1 MKDIINI
8 LPKNVANQIAA
19 GEVVQRPAS
28 VVKELLENSI
38 DAGASEIT
46 IQIKDAGKTLI
57 QIIDNGKGM
66 SKKDALLCFERH
78 TTSKISKATDLFNI
92 STKGFRGEALASIAA
107 VSHVSLIT
115 KQPGI
120 ELGSNIYIQG
130 SEIKSSR
137 SVVSEAGTTI
147 SVKNLFFNIPARRNF
162 LKSDNVEFRH
172 IANEFF
178 RVSLSHPEIKFI
190 FINNGSEIYNLTN
203 SSFKKRIIN
212 LFGSKTQ
219 EKLVPVSEET
229 EILKINGFIFKP
241 EYAKKTRG
249 EQYFFV
255 NNRYIK
261 SPYLNHAIN
270 SAFEGL
276 IDLKH
281 NPSYFLN
288 LEVDPSTIDI
298 NIHPTKTE
306 IKFEDEHS
314 IYAILRAAVKHSIG
328 QYSISPVLDFERDKS
343 LDIPYNYKKDKTN
356 SSVGID
362 IDLNYNPFDYSSK
375 KKDYVNLD
383 SFDKKIESLEFSSE
397 SNNFSEI
404 DFKGLKSN
412 ISIESTIQIDK
423 KYIVN
428 KNKSSLI
435 IVNQQRAHQRIIY
448 EKFLQS
454 ITLNNYGSQKLL
466 HPVEFDFSPEEI
478 SVLNSNKTI
487 LNQFGLIFKSK
498 NSLLTIS
505 SMPAYVEI
513 DNLKNSI
520 EDLIFNLQNEIPKN
534 SFSESD
540 LISKVMAKSLSI
552 KNGTILD
559 LKEQQY
565 LMNALF
571 ACKESMICPFNK
583 KTYVKLEYSQID
595 NMFK

>member
-92 STKGFRGEALASIAA
+92 NTKGFRGEALASIAA

-120 ELGSNIYIQG
+120 ELGSNIDIQG

-137 SVVSEAGTTI
+137 SVVSEVGTTI

-190 FINNGSEIYNLTN
+190 FFNNGSEIYNLTN

-362 IDLNYNPFDYSSK
+362 IDLSYNPFDNYSK
-375 KKDYVNLD
+375 KKEYVNLD

-404 DFKGLKSN
+404 DFKELKSN

-466 HPVEFDFSPEEI
+466 HPVEFDFSPDEI
-478 SVLNSNKTI
+478 SVLNSNKTM

>member
-120 ELGSNIYIQG
+120 ELGSNIDIHG

-212 LFGSKTQ
+212 LFGTKTQ

-288 LEVDPSTIDI
+288 LDVDPSTIDI

-362 IDLNYNPFDYSSK
+362 IDLNYNPFDHSSK

-404 DFKGLKSN
+404 DFKELKSN

-498 NSLLTIS
+498 NNQLTIS

-583 KTYVKLEYSQID
+583 KTYVKLEYGQID

>member
-38 DAGASEIT
+38 DAGASKIT
-46 IQIKDAGKTLI
+46 IQIKDAGKTII

-92 STKGFRGEALASIAA
+92 NTKGFRGEALASIAA

-120 ELGSNIYIQG
+120 ELGSNIDIQG
-130 SEIKSSR
+130 SEIKSNR
-137 SVVSEAGTTI
+137 SVVSEVGTTI

-276 IDLKH
+276 IDLKY

-288 LEVDPSTIDI
+288 LDVDPSTIDI

-362 IDLNYNPFDYSSK
+362 IDLSYNPFDNYSK
-375 KKDYVNLD
+375 KKEYVNLD
-383 SFDKKIESLEFSSE
+383 SFDKKIESLQFSSE

-454 ITLNNYGSQKLL
+454 ITLNNYASQKLL

-478 SVLNSNKTI
+478 SVLNSNKTM

-520 EDLIFNLQNEIPKN
+520 EELIFNLQNEIPKN

-583 KTYVKLEYSQID
+583 KTYIKLEYSQID

>member
-1 MKDIINI
+1 MTISENFI
-8 LPKNVANQIAA
+8 ANY
-19 GEVVQRPAS
+19 S
-28 VVKELLENSI
+28 VVKSKDLDSQ
-38 DAGASEIT
+38 T
-46 IQIKDAGKTLI
+46 I
-57 QIIDNGKGM
+57 
-66 SKKDALLCFERH
+66 
-78 TTSKISKATDLFNI
+78 
-92 STKGFRGEALASIAA
+92 
-107 VSHVSLIT
+107 
-115 KQPGI
+115 
-120 ELGSNIYIQG
+120 
-130 SEIKSSR
+130 
-137 SVVSEAGTTI
+137 EAG
-147 SVKNLFFNIPARRNF
+147 KNLFIDSLGNIIASLRTGGNKV
-162 LKSDNVEFRH
+162 LNQNLAKSLNG
-172 IANEFF
+172 
-178 RVSLSHPEIKFI
+178 
-190 FINNGSEIYNLTN
+190 NNNMTPL
-203 SSFKKRIIN
+203 
-212 LFGSKTQ
+212 
-219 EKLVPVSEET
+219 
-229 EILKINGFIFKP
+229 
-241 EYAKKTRG
+241 
-249 EQYFFV
+249 
-255 NNRYIK
+255 
-261 SPYLNHAIN
+261 YL
-270 SAFEGL
+270 GML
-276 IDLKH
+276 I
-281 NPSYFLN
+281 
-288 LEVDPSTIDI
+288 
-298 NIHPTKTE
+298 
-306 IKFEDEHS
+306 HS
-314 IYAILRAAVKHSIG
+314 
-328 QYSISPVLDFERDKS
+328 LDFDDTHYGA
-343 LDIPYNYKKDKTN
+343 LIHTGAITVPAA
-356 SSVGID
+356 
-362 IDLNYNPFDYSSK
+362 LHA
-375 KKDYVNLD
+375 

-404 DFKGLKSN
+404 DFKELKSN

-498 NSLLTIS
+498 NNQLTIS

-513 DNLKNSI
+513 ENLKNSI

>member
-46 IQIKDAGKTLI
+46 IQIKDAGKTII

-92 STKGFRGEALASIAA
+92 NTKGFRGEALASIAA

-120 ELGSNIYIQG
+120 ELGSNIDIQG

-137 SVVSEAGTTI
+137 SVVSEVGTTI

-190 FINNGSEIYNLTN
+190 FFNNGSEIYNLTN

-362 IDLNYNPFDYSSK
+362 IDLSYNPFDNYSK
-375 KKDYVNLD
+375 KKEYVNLD

-404 DFKGLKSN
+404 DFKELKSN

-466 HPVEFDFSPEEI
+466 HPVEFDFSPDEI
-478 SVLNSNKTI
+478 SVLNSNKTM

-559 LKEQQY
+559 IKVQQY

>member
-92 STKGFRGEALASIAA
+92 NTKGFRGEALASIAA

-120 ELGSNIYIQG
+120 ELGSNIDIQG
-130 SEIKSSR
+130 SEIKSSQ
-137 SVVSEAGTTI
+137 SVVSEVGTTI

-172 IANEFF
+172 ITNEFF

-190 FINNGSEIYNLTN
+190 FINNGDEIYNLTN

-276 IDLKH
+276 IDLKY

-362 IDLNYNPFDYSSK
+362 IDLSYNPFNNYSK
-375 KKDYVNLD
+375 KKEYVKLD
-383 SFDKKIESLEFSSE
+383 SFDKKIESLKFFSE

-404 DFKGLKSN
+404 DFKELKSN

-466 HPVEFDFSPEEI
+466 HPVEFDFTREEI
-478 SVLNSNKTI
+478 SVLNSNKTM

-520 EDLIFNLQNEIPKN
+520 EELIFNLQNEIPKT

-571 ACKESMICPFNK
+571 TCKESMICPFNK

>member
-8 LPKNVANQIAA
+8 LPNNVANQIAA

-120 ELGSNIYIQG
+120 ELGSNIDIQG

-212 LFGSKTQ
+212 LFGTKTQ

-288 LEVDPSTIDI
+288 LDVDPSTIDI

-362 IDLNYNPFDYSSK
+362 IDLNYNPFDHYSK

-404 DFKGLKSN
+404 DFKELKSN

-423 KYIVN
+423 KYLVN

-498 NSLLTIS
+498 NNQLTIS

-583 KTYVKLEYSQID
+583 KTYVKLEYGQID

>member
-92 STKGFRGEALASIAA
+92 NTKGFRGEALASIAA

-120 ELGSNIYIQG
+120 ELGSNIDIQG
-130 SEIKSSR
+130 SEIKSSQ
-137 SVVSEAGTTI
+137 SVVSEVGTTI

-172 IANEFF
+172 ITNEFF

-190 FINNGSEIYNLTN
+190 FINNGDEIYNLTN

-276 IDLKH
+276 IDLKY

-362 IDLNYNPFDYSSK
+362 IDLSYNPFNNYSK
-375 KKDYVNLD
+375 KKEYVKLD
-383 SFDKKIESLEFSSE
+383 SFDKKIESLKFFSE

-404 DFKGLKSN
+404 DFKELKSN